1 MLAIGRSLMGK
12 PKLLMMDEP
21 TMGLSP
27 MVKTQLAENIEE
39 IWESGIAVL
48 MVEQDASL
56 TLELTQ
62 RVYTLEN
69 GKVGLEGDSKELLD
83 NDEVK
88 RVYFQLG

>member
-1 MLAIGRSLMGK
+1 
-12 PKLLMMDEP
+12 
-21 TMGLSP
+21 
-27 MVKTQLAENIEE
+27 
-39 IWESGIAVL
+39 